1 MNASVTAQAG
11 PPLLFN
17 WEAPRRR
24 KLAIAGFLAVS
35 VFVHA
40 FCFYAFQT
48 IYPPTIALLPAP
60 ARVTLLT
67 PSSEEGLT
75 LLRWVEAEDP
85 ALASSTQRS
94 PETKSHALPNIE
106 HVPSYFGH
114 EPALQRPP
122 PLIVDL
128 SIPSAQP
135 PGSVSVPRPKAALS
149 VQPAP
154 TSVLFSE
161 QIEYLGAP
169 TSPAMKFAASTSEPP
184 EAARFRVGVSRTG
197 EILYCFPLNSSGDRA
212 LDEQAREYLVLSRF
226 PARASSAQATA
237 AAGSPP
243 STQTDEDLV
252 WGIATIAWGNDVE
265 PASARST
272 ITPPP

>member
-24 KLAIAGFLAVS
+24 RLAIAGFLAGS

-106 HVPSYFGH
+106 HVPSFFGH

-135 PGSVSVPRPKAALS
+135 PGAVPVLRPKTAPPKQLT
-149 VQPAP
+149 P
-154 TSVLFSE
+154 TSVSFSR
-161 QIEYLGAP
+161 QIEDLGTP
-169 TSPAMKFAASTSEPP
+169 NSPSMKFAASTGELP
-184 EAARFRVGVSRTG
+184 EAARFRVGVAPAG
-197 EILYCFPLNSSGDRA
+197 EIRYCFPLNSSGDRS
-212 LDEQAREYLVLSRF
+212 LDEQAREYLALCRF
-226 PARASSAQATA
+226 PQRASSAQATT
-237 AAGSPP
+237 AAGSGS
-243 STQTDEDLV
+243 STQTDENLV
-252 WGIATIAWGNDVE
+252 WGIATIAWGSDVE
-265 PASARST
+265 RVPKGST
-272 ITPPP
+272 STLTP